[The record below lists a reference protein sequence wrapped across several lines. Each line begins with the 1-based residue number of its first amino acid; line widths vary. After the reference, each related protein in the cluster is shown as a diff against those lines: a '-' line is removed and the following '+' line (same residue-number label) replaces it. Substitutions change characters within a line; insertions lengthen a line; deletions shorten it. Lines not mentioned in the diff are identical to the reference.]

1 MDTFEDENFNAIDF
15 INATYAA
22 SKTESKEEFVSALVS
37 QLQIH
42 VQDVNGVLEDT
53 SQQMIGNMPKIM
65 RDMDNLR
72 REALTLQKTMHE
84 MKAEIAQVQ
93 RETGSCMA
101 NLERLDTLK
110 TKLQVAKQGL
120 QESDGWGRLTS
131 ELEDLLERNDVAG
144 GCEKLSILQRSLAAQ
159 VGLPGQSEREMHVEE
174 AKNKLEALA
183 SPQVVKCFSVGDA
196 TEALKYVEMFG
207 KMERLP
213 QLKQYYRTV
222 QKTRL
227 QSQWQEIVDLAEN
240 SRDLRFLRE
249 FYHHLLEHFQKQVKW
264 CSLVFGSVDGLVET
278 VCVISDTLATL
289 QPPRETAITNLLK
302 RQNDKLEAIA
312 EFSAANQFFGMTLQ
326 KHIHSSGSSIQKD
339 QLVAL
344 SKGIYDFFQVFII
357 QYGALE
363 QNWLSGHLVS
373 LGLANQVVALETV
386 RSLGNCNAKVLQAAS
401 NALQRCESI
410 TQNCAIGPLVTVLNS
425 FFREYL
431 DKYKKAQKQLDATR
445 NVPNVNFLQICTT
458 LLQYLG
464 DFILQ
469 LTTFEEEVIAKILA
483 TYEQVCRQEMSSF
496 QYKVLRKQD
505 VSEIKKFKNLV
516 NEKQTRGDF
525 GSNPWSIFSGLIEV
539 VKPICAEIHDT
550 TLASVFAPI
559 ETHLRTIEPTDSS
572 SSSTDLPDYSF
583 APQEYITQVGQYLMT
598 LPQHLEPF
606 LLSPS
611 DALRRSLEIADEK
624 YSQSATSGDVLLAL
638 IAEECCALYMENI
651 YKIGSLSNTA
661 AKQLA
666 TDIEYLGSVLEE
678 LGLKLGSQIQQVA
691 VLLRAAPENYLN
703 LSAGC
708 DPKLV
713 TAVRQMRNIIST
725 E

>member
-1 MDTFEDENFNAIDF
+1 MEAFEDENFSAVEY
-15 INATYAA
+15 INSAF
-22 SKTESKEEFVSALVS
+22 SSSECGSKEDFVSSLVA
-37 QLQIH
+37 QLQVH
-42 VQDVNGVLEDT
+42 VQDVNAVLEDT
-53 SQQMIGNMPKIM
+53 SQQVIGNMPKIM
-65 RDMDNLR
+65 KDVDNLKQ
-72 REALTLQKTMHE
+72 EALTLQKKMH
-84 MKAEIAQVQ
+84 MMQTEIAQVQ

-144 GCEKLSILQRSLAAQ
+144 GCEKLSILQKSLAAQ
-159 VGLPGQSEREMHVEE
+159 VGLPGQNEREMHVEE

-196 TEALKYVEMFG
+196 AEAMKYVGMFR

-240 SRDLRFLRE
+240 SSDLRFLRE
-249 FYHHLLEHFQKQVKW
+249 FYHHLLEHFQKQMKW
-264 CSLVFGSVDGLVET
+264 CSQVFGASDGLTEISS
-278 VCVISDTLATL
+278 VIGDTLNNLT
-289 QPPRETAITNLLK
+289 PTREAAITNVLK
-302 RQNDKLEAIA
+302 HQTEKLEAIA
-312 EFSAANQFFGMTLQ
+312 EFSSANQFFGGTLMKYLQ
-326 KHIHSSGSSIQKD
+326 GSGVSLQKD
-339 QLVAL
+339 QMIAL
-344 SKGIYDFFQVFII
+344 AKAIYDYFQVFII
-357 QYGALE
+357 QYPALE
-363 QNWLSGHLVS
+363 QNSLSGQLVN
-373 LGLANQVVALETV
+373 LGLSNQVVALETV
-386 RSLGNCNAKVLQAAS
+386 RSLGNCNAKVIQAAR
-401 NALQRCESI
+401 NALERCENI
-410 TQNCAIGPLVTVLNS
+410 TQDCAIGPLVTVLNY

-445 NVPNVNFLQICTT
+445 NTPNVNFLQICTT
-458 LLQYLG
+458 LLQHFG
-464 DFILQ
+464 EFIIQ
-469 LTTFEEEVIAKILA
+469 LSSFEEEVISKVLN
-483 TYEQVCRQEMSSF
+483 TYEKMCRQESSSF

-505 VSEIKKFKNLV
+505 VSEIKKFKNLI
-516 NEKQTRGDF
+516 NEKQIQGDLA
-525 GSNPWSIFSGLIEV
+525 NPWSIFATLIEV

-559 ETHLRTIEPTDSS
+559 ETHLRNIEPTDLS

-611 DALRRSLEIADEK
+611 DSLRRSLEIADEK
-624 YSQSATSGDVLLAL
+624 YATSATSGDVLLSL
-638 IAEECCALYMENI
+638 IADECCALYMETI
-651 YKIGSLSNTA
+651 YKIGNLNNSA

-666 TDIEYLGSVLEE
+666 TDIDYLGNVLEE
-678 LGLKLGSQIQQVA
+678 LGLKLGTQMQQVT
-691 VLLRAAPENYLN
+691 VLLRAPQENYQN
-703 LSAGC
+703 LGSGC

-713 TAVRQMRNIIST
+713 ATIRQMRSIISS